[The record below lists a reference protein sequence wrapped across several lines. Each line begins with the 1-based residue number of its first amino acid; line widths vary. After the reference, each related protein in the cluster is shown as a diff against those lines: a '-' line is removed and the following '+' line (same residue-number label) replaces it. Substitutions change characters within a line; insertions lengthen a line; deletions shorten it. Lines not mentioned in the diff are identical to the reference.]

1 MTRHILATLFCH
13 SRVILPRS
21 QQRLVSLRHASSASS
36 NKQIPPE
43 SPKFIDVPQPPQQ
56 EAFRKREVKGVLPV
70 PRQIFPRRRQDK
82 TSPEYLEA
90 VIPEPK
96 STKSHSSKHLSQVK
110 EFVDWKSRLAATR
123 RKNLR
128 DGLRELHRR
137 KEISDRRLAARTAF
151 KQAEHERRIHE
162 PEREDER
169 LTNPSIIKAMTP
181 GYMGMLQDP
190 DRDARIARKRMN
202 YTAKENEKM
211 EERRNALHS
220 LYMNAR
226 DFIVTEGEL
235 NARVDE
241 AFDDAFYK
249 RNPGRSVWDKEGFPY
264 TVERMIAHAN
274 KNVGKAIAQ
283 SSDYAQITRERVQR
297 IAEEL
302 TGGKM

>member
-1 MTRHILATLFCH
+1 MTQHTLATLCRR
-13 SRVILPRS
+13 SRVLLPRS
-21 QQRLVSLRHASSASS
+21 QQHLASLRHASSASS

-90 VIPEPK
+90 VIPEPR
-96 STKSHSSKHLSQVK
+96 TTRSHSLNQPSQVK
-110 EFVDWKSRLAATR
+110 EFLDWKSRLAATR
-123 RKNLR
+123 RRNLR

-137 KEISDRRLAARTAF
+137 KEITDRRLAARTAY

-169 LTNPSIIKAMTP
+169 LTNPSIIKAMIP

-190 DRDARIARKRMN
+190 DRDARVARKRMN
-202 YTAKENEKM
+202 FMAKENEKM

-226 DFIVTEGEL
+226 GFIVTESEL

-241 AFDDAFYK
+241 VFDDPFYR
-249 RNPGRSVWDKEGFPY
+249 RNPDRSVWDKDGFPIS
-264 TVERMIAHAN
+264 VQRMIADAN
-274 KNVGKAIAQ
+274 KSAGKAIAQ
-283 SSDYAQITRERVQR
+283 SSGYAQITRDRVQR

>member
-1 MTRHILATLFCH
+1 MTRHTLITLFCH
-13 SRVILPRS
+13 SRVLLPRS
-21 QQRLVSLRHASSASS
+21 QQRLACLRHASSASS
-36 NKQIPPE
+36 NKQVPPE
-43 SPKFIDVPQPPQQ
+43 SPKFIEVPQPPQQ

-70 PRQIFPRRRQDK
+70 PRQIFPRRRLDK

-96 STKSHSSKHLSQVK
+96 TTKNHPLKHLSDVK

-123 RKNLR
+123 RRNLR

-137 KEISDRRLAARTAF
+137 KEITDRRLAARTAF
-151 KQAEHERRIHE
+151 KHAEHERKIHK

-190 DRDARIARKRMN
+190 NRDARIARKRMN
-202 YTAKENEKM
+202 FMAKEKEKM

-226 DFIVTEGEL
+226 DFIVTESEL
-235 NARVDE
+235 NERVDE
-241 AFDDAFYK
+241 VFDDTFYK
-249 RNPGRSVWDKEGFPY
+249 RNPDRSVWDKDGFPIS
-264 TVERMIAHAN
+264 VHRMLADAN
-274 KNVGKAIAQ
+274 KSAGKAIAQ
-283 SSDYAQITRERVQR
+283 SSGYAQITRDRVQR